1 VNWLLSFVLT
11 AAALPPLAARA
22 LGGGPPNP
30 GPKLAAFAP
39 LATVPS
45 IAAVLLAAS
54 VRWWLA
60 IVVAA
65 PAAALLSWQIFPP
78 CRTTKDYS
86 RRKQATSECRERSLR
101 VLTLNA
107 RRGAADIA
115 EIMSCLRKWRIDV
128 LAIQEL
134 TPDMAECLVEGGIAK
149 LLPFHDV
156 HPVAGSRGAG
166 LWARWPLIPL
176 PPLAGLTA
184 ATPQV
189 RVCHKLGR
197 SILITNVHPVAPVGG
212 HEFRW
217 QRELA
222 IIQAVLANSEH
233 PQVVVGDFN
242 ASRDHRAFRRLLSAG
257 FCDCADAAQARSW
270 PGFTWPV
277 RRGVRPLMRLDHVL
291 VSEGYA
297 QIREARTLT
306 IQGTDHCAV
315 LAIITFQTA

>member
-22 LGGGPPNP
+22 LGGRPPNP
-30 GPKLAAFAP
+30 GPKLAALAP
-39 LATVPS
+39 LATIPS
-45 IAAVLLAAS
+45 IASVLLAAS

-60 IVVAA
+60 IFVAA
-65 PAAALLSWQIFPP
+65 PAAALLSWQIRPQ
-78 CRTTKDYS
+78 CRKTKDSS
-86 RRKQATSECRERSLR
+86 RRKQPASECRERSLR

-115 EIMSCLRKWRIDV
+115 EIMSCLRKWHIDV

-134 TPDMAECLVEGGIAK
+134 TPNMADCLVEVGIAK

-156 HPVAGSRGAG
+156 HPEAGSSGAG

-176 PPLAGLTA
+176 PPLTTLTA

-189 RVCHKLGR
+189 RVCHKFGR
-197 SILITNVHPVAPVGG
+197 SIIITNVHPVAPVGG

-217 QRELA
+217 QHELT
-222 IIQAVLANSEH
+222 IIRGVLANSEH
-233 PQVVVGDFN
+233 PQIIVGDFN
-242 ASRDHRAFRRLLSAG
+242 ASRDHRAFRHLLSAG
-257 FCDCADAAQARSW
+257 FCDCADVAQARSW

-277 RRGVRPLMRLDHVL
+277 RRGVPPLMRLDHVL

-297 QIREARTLT
+297 RIREARTLK
-306 IQGTDHCAV
+306 IQGTDHRGV